1 MAGEVPA
8 AGALD
13 LSKPAGLRSIKL
25 GDNDIREL
33 KTQFQQ
39 ILDVD
44 HDVPTTAYAS
54 DVGQHKKVTLQEQAN
69 LGTGVVGTTILGN
82 QGGELVY
89 TDEDDNDVQLTKAG
103 VGYPSQSTVLADW
116 SKIMELVYPVG
127 SYYFNDSDDT
137 NPGTLLGI
145 GTWVAVEERVLVGY
159 KSGSEEFGTP
169 GGEYGAK
176 TITLTAAQSGLP
188 AHSHTIPTRNSNG
201 YDGSAQFVQGST
213 DSGGGTTVATN
224 AVSAANAS
232 EAHNNCQP
240 SRTVYMWRRSA

>member
-159 KSGSEEFGTP
+159 KSGSEEFGTA
-169 GGEYGAK
+169 GGEYGTK
-176 TITLTAAQSGLP
+176 THTLTTDEIPSHVHDGGFNTGTGYEYTGGEGGCVQNTAA
-188 AHSHTIPTRNSNG
+188 A
-201 YDGSAQFVQGST
+201 
-213 DSGGGTTVATN
+213 GGGD
-224 AVSAANAS
+224 
-232 EAHNNCQP
+232 AHNNSQP